1 MRKIFLYLLSCF
13 VLYFANTFSHE
24 VFIKDYHI
32 FTDFSTAGFELKKY
46 LKKGGIDI
54 NVSPL
59 PETDIQKGIYIVQ
72 CNGNC
77 FGFSVDRLKK
87 DGFILGI
94 KNKNIYIV
102 SKTKAGLMYGVYSF
116 LEDNGYLFLTKDKE
130 IIPDLKRKLKIF
142 PRKENPAFMYREIFI
157 KESDNPDFA
166 LKRRL
171 NGRFGHR
178 KNKLL
183 EVGSIVVLNVS
194 LDDLVPYDR
203 YKDADPEYFC
213 GEQLDF
219 TNPEV
224 KEIAKEN
231 LDRILSRHRDINNL
245 HVLIS
250 TNDNNNYCE
259 NENSLERINQ
269 GNAPSTPYIDFVKFL
284 ASSLKDDYP
293 DVKFLALAYLWS
305 RKPPENYGKF
315 PENMG
320 VFYSLIEADF
330 SIPLL
335 VRNNTVFLDEIK
347 RWGKLTDYIF
357 VWHYITNFSN
367 YLAPFPDI
375 YQVSD
380 DIRFLS
386 KIPQV
391 KGIFLQGAYNTNGSE
406 LADLRIYLFSKL
418 LWNPNISV
426 DKQIKKFFY
435 YYGCNPD
442 IMVSYVD
449 KLYGYLKEKGF
460 SLKVKTP
467 VDYFNKG
474 FLLDM
479 YSLLSADKA
488 CYKDFRPSI
497 DVAILLNKEFF
508 SNDFLK
514 RVKKELV
521 EYVKRKNVE
530 KYSEN
535 GNIKELISL
544 SFEKANTPE
553 EARGLIKGVD
563 WLDFQDYSLKYCCS
577 HIVKDRYASD
587 RKALAMSGD
596 ITDWGIQLNLG
607 NLKKGTWDIYI
618 VARVQVK
625 DGTQP
630 EGKIAFRY
638 GIYPSTSPVEVPLKD
653 FIDGDYHTIYV
664 GKFLKDEHLDLW
676 IAPPGKDYI
685 EYLLVDRVFAV
696 KTK

>member
-13 VLYFANTFSHE
+13 ILYFANTFSHE

-178 KNKLL
+178 ENKLL

-203 YKDADPEYFC
+203 YKDTDPEYFC

-250 TNDNNNYCE
+250 TNDNNTYCE

-269 GNAPSTPYIDFVKFL
+269 GGAPSTPYIDFVKFL

-347 RWGKLTDYIF
+347 RWGRLTDYIF

-386 KIPQV
+386 RIPQV

-449 KLYGYLKEKGF
+449 KLYWYLKEKGF

-497 DVAILLNKEFF
+497 DVAILLNKDFF
-508 SNDFLK
+508 SKDFLK
-514 RVKKELV
+514 RVKEELV

-587 RKALAMSGD
+587 RKAIAMSGNR
-596 ITDWGIQLNLG
+596 TDWGIQLNLG